1 MDINSL
7 MQPNPALV
15 LLVVALAAPLV
26 VALGGAWRSELVGK
40 VAIVMTGAA
49 FATAIWTCFVDD
61 ATFDVAWAST
71 WDLRFTLVLDGLAR
85 LYALLATGI
94 GFFVVVYAFSYI
106 PLHLHHDH
114 RPLDEQTR
122 FFGFL
127 LLFMGA
133 MVGLV
138 MAQDMILLF
147 LFWDLTAIA
156 SYFLIGYDR
165 GEEESRSSAMMA
177 LLVTGISAVLVMIGA
192 VILGNEL
199 GTYNLG
205 RIFSSATPERGIGIA
220 ALLVTVGA
228 LAKSAQVPLHFWLPR
243 AMAAPTPVS
252 AYLHSAAMVAAGVFL
267 IGRMY
272 PLISLFDWLLDGLLV
287 IGYASLVVGGVL
299 ALTRQVLKQV
309 LAYSTISQY
318 GYVVVMFGLGGE
330 KGVAGATFY
339 VLAHALVKS
348 ALFLTAG
355 AVTEATGKKH
365 LADLGGLWR
374 RMPLLAFGSGLAAA
388 GLIALPLTIGFFKD
402 ELFFA
407 AAYEHGTGYAVLA
420 VLGASLTFTYIAR
433 FWTTIF
439 LGRENVAPK
448 AIPGT
453 LVWPVVVLGVATL
466 IGGLWTAPAIWLVE
480 HAATVSAGMDVH
492 LHIAYHL
499 DTRPEN
505 VMAVATWLTGTAL
518 LVSRPV
524 WLPAAIAAAR
534 LGEKLGPARAYYEG
548 LRLLNR
554 VSDAIHTFEVR
565 DLRSRVAT
573 ILVPAGVLVGVAVI
587 VTPNSDAFHVGSL
600 ARSDIPLITMI
611 GATLVSALVVTIVRD
626 HFRLA
631 LSLSAVG
638 FSLAVVYAL
647 LGAADVTLVAIVV
660 ETIFSVLFMGML
672 ALMPRPILRYETAV
686 RGARR
691 LVRRDVVMAVI
702 AGAMAFFV
710 VWGALSQPAPSTE
723 VIEAH
728 QMLTPLA
735 HGKDIVTVI
744 LADFRGFDTMGE
756 ITVIAL
762 TLLGIMSLL
771 RSGRL
776 R

>member
-1 MDINSL
+1 LDIDSL
-7 MQPNPALV
+7 MSPNPAIV

-26 VALGGAWRSELVGK
+26 VAIVGAWRSTLVPTAA
-40 VAIVMTGAA
+40 VIATGAA
-49 FATAIWTCFVDD
+49 FAVAIWTCFVDE
-61 ATFDVAWAST
+61 AVIDVAWAST

-85 LYALLATGI
+85 MYALLATGI
-94 GFFVVVYAFSYI
+94 GFFVVLYASRYI

-114 RPLDEQTR
+114 RSSDEQTR

-138 MAQDMILLF
+138 MAQDLILLF

-156 SYFLIGYDR
+156 SYFLIGFDR
-165 GEEESRSSAMMA
+165 HEEESRGSAQMA
-177 LLVTGISAVLVMIGA
+177 LLVTGISAVLVLIGA
-192 VILGNEL
+192 VLLGHEL

-205 RIFSSATPERGIGIA
+205 RIFSLATTERNIGIA
-220 ALLVTVGA
+220 ALLITVGA

-267 IGRMY
+267 VGRMY
-272 PLISLFDWLLDGLLV
+272 PLISRFDWLLDGLLV
-287 IGYASLVVGGVL
+287 IGYGSMLVGGIL
-299 ALTRQVLKQV
+299 ALTRNLLKQV

-330 KGVAGATFY
+330 SGAAGATFY

-355 AVTEATGKKH
+355 AVTEATGKKT
-365 LADLGGLWR
+365 LADVGGLWR
-374 RMPLLAFGSGLAAA
+374 GMPLLAAGSGLAAA
-388 GLIALPLTIGFFKD
+388 GLIALPGTIGFFKD

-407 AAYEHGTGYAVLA
+407 AAYEHGAGYAVLA
-420 VLGASLTFTYIAR
+420 VLGAALTFTYIFR
-433 FWTTIF
+433 FWTGIF
-439 LGRENVAPK
+439 LGHEKTAAGPVS
-448 AIPGT
+448 GF
-453 LVWPVVVLGVATL
+453 LVWPVVGLGVATL
-466 IGGLWTAPAIWLVE
+466 VSGVWTAPAIWIVDR
-480 HAATVSAGMDVH
+480 AASVSASTDIH

-499 DTRPEN
+499 DTRHEN
-505 VMAVATWLTGTAL
+505 VMAVATWVVGLSLFATRRHW
-518 LVSRPV
+518 S
-524 WLPAAIAAAR
+524 PAAVAIAH
-534 LGEKLGPARAYYEG
+534 LGERAGPARGYYEG

-554 VSDAIHTFEVR
+554 VSDAIHRIEVR

-573 ILVPAGVLVGVAVI
+573 ILVPAGVLVGVAVY
-587 VTPNSDAFHVGSL
+587 VTPNSDAFAIGSVG
-600 ARSDIPLITMI
+600 RDDIPLITMM
-611 GATLVSALVVTIVRD
+611 AASVVSAIVVTLVRD

-631 LSLSAVG
+631 IGLSSVG
-638 FSLAVVYAL
+638 FSLAAVYAFMS
-647 LGAADVTLVAIVV
+647 APNVTLVAIVI
-660 ETIFSVLFMGML
+660 ETVFSVLFMGML
-672 ALMPRPILRYETAV
+672 ALMPRPILRYETAI

-691 LVRRDVVMAVI
+691 ALRRDVLLA
-702 AGAMAFFV
+702 AGAGVMAFFV

-723 VIEAH
+723 VIEAQ
-728 QMLTPLA
+728 QMLTPVA
-735 HGKDIVTVI
+735 HGKNIVTVI